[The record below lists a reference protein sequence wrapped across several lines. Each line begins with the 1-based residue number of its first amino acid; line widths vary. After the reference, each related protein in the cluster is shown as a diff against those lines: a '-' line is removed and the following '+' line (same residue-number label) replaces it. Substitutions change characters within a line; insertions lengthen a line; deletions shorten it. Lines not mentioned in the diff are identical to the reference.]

1 MEAISLMNLQ
11 SKLIVYVAIAGLLAL
26 MGGFVMYAGL
36 QNPELEKVTISLDSV
51 TVSSIDTVSDKADLE
66 VVFLVGNPT
75 EQTFTVSLITYDLYA
90 EGVHVGSGQYSTAD
104 IALPGRAAFFSGVE
118 IPLDSKMTIVR
129 NAENADLY
137 QDITGGSAVD
147 YAAEGVITVETSWSL
162 VEKEFAT
169 SG

>member
-1 MEAISLMNLQ
+1 MKLQ
-11 SKLIVYVAIAGLLAL
+11 SKLIVYVAIAGLLVL
-26 MGGFVMYAGL
+26 MAGFVMYAGL

-51 TVSSIDTVSDKADLE
+51 TVSSIDTVANKADLD
-66 VVFLVGNPT
+66 VVFLVRNPS

-90 EGVHVGSGQYSTAD
+90 EGVLVGSGQYSTAD

-137 QDITGGSAVD
+137 QDLIDNYPID
-147 YAAEGVITVETSWSL
+147 YRVEGVITVETSWSL
-162 VEKEFAT
+162 VEKEFTA
-169 SG
+169 SN